1 MKPLKTLIATTVA
14 IGASSLWAANSAA
27 QTKEFH
33 IFLPNNTAWQSSTP
47 LINENGKDH
56 ALEIDPE
63 HCGWYIRRY
72 INEPIPQKVLIHRDD
87 DTAMA
92 EAIGMNGAWESNS
105 SDPEAIQLD
114 GLFDLAGS
122 TNALYF
128 VADEDQAAT
137 LPAVNKGW
145 FLERPQIEGTCEFWL
160 ATLVYDTDASLHG
173 AFSCEP
179 NWNPGQTE
187 SQARANACFYP
198 DAKFPVV
205 SSNSDEFPCIG
216 LTTGIVESTL
226 STNEKGA
233 KKPKLTAKGKACFG
247 AQADEAFAA
256 MFESTPGVNETYC
269 VDMPFV
275 KAADGK
281 YEFNSDTYMSPGAT
295 VPGGFYPAETAPA
308 AELMISERLPAAES
322 KRKAE
327 GPTFFCTD
335 EASSAT
341 PLGLRTI
348 HPTEGVPVSDLIC
361 NGPGWDGGSDC
372 EGLFAAGSE
381 FISGA
386 EATPAGALI
395 SKKFGVSWIGDG
407 WAWSCPTTSAPEGW
421 QFYQQNTEKPIT
433 SNNEGSY
440 RWTSTDGSN
449 EDDSRILTTGG
460 RNQHFCTESH
470 STFRYKK
477 GLKFSFSSAGDL
489 WVYLDNKLA
498 VDLGGSHLP
507 TPAYVDLD
515 KFLPD
520 AEVGSYYDIDIY
532 SCDRRTTTSS
542 LRIKTNMF
550 VEKATGI
557 TYTGKQDKNAYI
569 TKNDNQFK
577 LCYIESSAGSCAA
590 ALGNST
596 RTSCETDIMQ
606 PIKFTFTKDPT
617 AADPSQTIISP
628 DEFET
633 TPIQANGGINVTIPG
648 KPIINTDKLKESLPG
663 GTYYLVIQIGS
674 DKTAI
679 KVVISCAETAAGIT
693 INSKTNKEDYI
704 KNANNHYEVCYHE
717 QTNTCSVN
725 ENIEEKFSCGGAI
738 SQPITY
744 TLTTDPT
751 ATDPSQ
757 TIVSPEEFAATPI
770 LANGGID
777 VSNPGKPII
786 NTETLKGYLPGGVY
800 YLVVTIGQ
808 NSKAIKITITSNVGI
823 ANREAVVVSNDG
835 TKSLPYEFS
844 SMALASTSSIDGS
857 VSASQLVPLYIAS
870 IVDPCNSTTICNDP
884 LEMHSAAGA
893 TYSLKSSSNKVI
905 FYAKK
910 NGKFTEIDPSASRT
924 IGASGIDTV
933 YATIPA
939 DELSAEAEKVS
950 INVKGSSRIA
960 EITFFAPKLVF
971 VKSEASLEVVN
982 SDPDSRLR
990 LQGASYEIY
999 LIAIRPDHTICTE
1012 CNFSISKG
1020 IQTSAGINVIAGGRI
1035 TNGRG
1040 VVGILATRTYEKGT
1054 ESGTATLHIVGPQ
1067 QSLTSSKYTNM
1078 QFVEGTLASPE
1089 TKVLA
1094 KSDFSITK
1102 VNPLEFVI
1110 STNNLQQGAAK
1121 KFAVMDMK
1129 GQIITTGNLTSDTHV
1144 KVPTSGSYVV
1154 KVGQGYK
1161 RVNMK

>member
-33 IFLPNNTAWQSSTP
+33 IFLPNNADWQSSTP

-56 ALEIDPE
+56 TLEIDPE

-92 EAIGMNGAWESNS
+92 EAIGMNGAWESNP

-114 GLFDLAGS
+114 GLFELAGT

-128 VADEDQAAT
+128 VADEDQAET

-145 FLERPQIEGTCEFWL
+145 FLERPEIEGTCEFWL

-205 SSNSDEFPCIG
+205 SSNSNEFPCIG

-308 AELMISERLPAAES
+308 AEMMISERLPAAES

-361 NGPGWDGGSDC
+361 NGPGWDGGIDC

-386 EATPAGALI
+386 EATSAGALI

-433 SNNEGSY
+433 ANSEGSY

-596 RTSCETDIMQ
+596 RTTCETDIIQ

-648 KPIINTDKLKESLPG
+648 KPIINTDS
-663 GTYYLVIQIGS
+663 
-674 DKTAI
+674 
-679 KVVISCAETAAGIT
+679 
-693 INSKTNKEDYI
+693 
-704 KNANNHYEVCYHE
+704 
-717 QTNTCSVN
+717 
-725 ENIEEKFSCGGAI
+725 
-738 SQPITY
+738 
-744 TLTTDPT
+744 
-751 ATDPSQ
+751 
-757 TIVSPEEFAATPI
+757 
-770 LANGGID
+770 
-777 VSNPGKPII
+777 
-786 NTETLKGYLPGGVY
+786 LKGYLPGGVY

-808 NSKAIKITITSNVGI
+808 SSKAIKITITSNVGI

-844 SMALASTSSIDGS
+844 SMALASTSSIDGT

-870 IVDPCNSTTICNDP
+870 IVDPCNSTTVCNDP

-893 TYSLKSSSNKVI
+893 TYSLKSSSNKAI

-910 NGKFTEIDPSASRT
+910 NGKFTEIDPAASRT
-924 IGASGIDTV
+924 IGAAGIDTV
-933 YATIPA
+933 YVTVPLE
-939 DELSAEAEKVS
+939 ELSANEEKVS
-950 INVKGSSRIA
+950 ISVAGSSSKA
-960 EITFFAPKLVF
+960 EITFFAPELVF

-1040 VVGILATRTYEKGT
+1040 VIGILATRTYEKGT

-1067 QSLTSSKYTNM
+1067 PSLTSSKYTNM